1 MPEFHNAVNVTVTG
15 RAEKTGTLVLELPWP
30 PTGNHATKHTRSG
43 IHYKT
48 AEAKAY
54 RAAITQ
60 LLGWK
65 GLGIDPLTGPLKVE
79 WLLAPPD
86 RRARDVDNVR
96 KECADALTL
105 GKLWAD
111 DSNKVIRDEHFIWT
125 DPVENGKV
133 LLTVTFGD
141 LT

>member
-1 MPEFHNAVNVTVTG
+1 MTSRTIE
-15 RAEKTGTLVLELPWP
+15 LELPWP
-30 PTGNHATKHTRSG
+30 PTGNHSTRHTRTG

-48 AEAKAY
+48 AEAKSY
-54 RAAITQ
+54 RSAVAQ

-65 GLGIDPLTGPLKVE
+65 GLGTKPIEGPLVVE

-86 RRARDVDNVR
+86 RRSRDVDNVR

-105 GKLWAD
+105 GGLWAD
-111 DSNKVIRDEHFIWT
+111 DSNKVIRKETFTWS
-125 DPVENGKV
+125 DPEPNGKV
-133 LLTVTFGD
+133 FLTITIGD